1 LISGTVTDLKN
12 YRKVKKGRDI
22 NILMTEPDYCPHL
35 NQCGESR
42 RDICYNHREYQNCSF
57 YEANN
62 TIIKM
67 RQEQKRVKGLTKK
80 VE

>member
-1 LISGTVTDLKN
+1 
-12 YRKVKKGRDI
+12 
-22 NILMTEPDYCPHL
+22 MTEPDYCPHL